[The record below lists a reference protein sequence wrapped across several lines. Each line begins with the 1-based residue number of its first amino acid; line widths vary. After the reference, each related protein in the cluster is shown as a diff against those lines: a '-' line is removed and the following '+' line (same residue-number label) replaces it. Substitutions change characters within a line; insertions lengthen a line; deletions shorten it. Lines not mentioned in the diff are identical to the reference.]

1 MAVSTK
7 DFLEA
12 AALQWPV
19 TVSFEGGWFCVQS
32 PVWGIAVGRD
42 LDAACQEA
50 CVRSFDKIRGHED
63 VYLNDGD
70 LLCGPG
76 YVKEFLEY
84 IIREGK

>member
-7 DFLEA
+7 EFLEA

-50 CVRSFDKIRGHED
+50 VMRSIDILENTNCPVGHEL
-63 VYLNDGD
+63 YGT
-70 LLCGPG
+70 PH
-76 YVKEFLEY
+76 VKEFCEY
-84 IIREGK
+84 IKREGK